1 MLVSGGKVIAIDSVK
16 INKNDLKG
24 DGVFEEIELSNA
36 RKEEIN
42 SIKNT
47 ANDAQSKVN
56 SLTNRVNTIDNEVS
70 TVKSD
75 VETLK
80 TNVNTVSAKT
90 NANTDSINSIEADIT
105 NNIKPKVEQNTT
117 NINTV
122 SSDLSA
128 LSSKA
133 VTNIYGNNL
142 SAYVEVAADGTRKYR
157 IDVAPQISDTIIN
170 GKNGISAKKE
180 GTSTWNIG
188 LSADY
193 LSANALNNLSGN
205 WQNTYSAVSSN
216 SATWN
221 KVTDKVDT
229 TAFTPVKNDVETL
242 KENSAHSTLSSKN
255 DYIKVTKDG
264 VNYGVEFI
272 SGDLATK
279 TWVDRNYQEKGN
291 YLSANAL
298 DNLSGKWQ
306 STYNTV
312 NTYSGDWQEVNKKLY
327 TSAFEAISGDWAFS
341 ADVDKRLEDTS
352 AWANATFQPI
362 GDYLSADALDKIKET
377 SAKWDSTYS
386 SVYNNSAKWEEVS
399 AKLDKKD
406 FNDWSAV
413 LDERINNIENDVDI
427 IKSSSAEWNEVS
439 AKLDI
444 SSFSSVSSD
453 FALKTEV
460 QKEFE
465 QTSAWVKD
473 NFLSANALEEI
484 KSTSS
489 NWNDTYSA
497 VTANSSYW
505 DSAYSAI
512 KLSSENWNLTYDR
525 VKTSAEIWNTV
536 VDKLDKEDFTAWS
549 AKTTDWDVSAYSGVS
564 PISIEQHKVSI
575 DLSEYYKKT
584 ETSGA
589 DELDTKFGEIENR
602 IEPIEDDVAT
612 LKDFSAHNVVE
623 SSNQYIEVQSG
634 TNKFTLT
641 FTSGDLATKTWVG
654 EQLADFGGFVVV
666 TQLPASGDN
675 KKIYLINDPSSPE
688 PDQYKEY
695 IYTENV
701 WKCIG
706 DTSVDLTQYYKKTET
721 SSRQEI
727 STEFTNTSAWANETF
742 QPIGDYV
749 TSGDYITS
757 GTAWVLVNDN
767 NNVQWSALDVSELG
781 KKYIVKSTNGSVK
794 VGSATVGNVVT
805 YDLSADNMPTISS
818 EYMLSNYNSAT
829 NKYELSGAKIVG
841 ENGVSAKY
849 NPATNEWN
857 VGLEEQTYCYAE
869 AQSHN
874 TTTTGLTEVLSNFEN
889 ITCVGEDIEITSS
902 TINMNKGLYHIDIQV
917 NVTNTTTAPQ
927 YYDVSL
933 TNSLNNGALT
943 KVFDGSFTHTETLDL
958 SFDVKLLN
966 NSNSLT
972 FTLTNMPI
980 GSEYY
985 VRNLQI
991 HEIVTI
997 DGLLDIAGGQ
1007 YTGGTAIGI
1016 SNENVINVKYDSM
1029 SGIGVTQ
1036 NNELYVKLGKGL
1048 SFSNEGGVDGTLS
1061 LDEVTEGVVE
1071 TVQSLQQELDNKLTT
1086 NMNISDAK
1094 DIGSMFKNNTVASL
1108 ACSLFT
1114 VPLQHNL
1121 TTASEISFFTT
1132 QGMNQSQSFPI
1143 IIGLYEYNFD
1153 YFDPVTHQY
1162 RSQTTWLG
1170 DTGPIMNNTQDVKG
1184 HAIGGGP
1191 NKYTFKLKHLTPVVS
1206 EDIEYDGKTYHNEYG
1221 PVMRSDRAYYL
1232 GIFARHT
1239 DGLGYVLGDA
1249 GYNAV
1254 TNSDP
1259 YISWYADNMRYVYPD
1274 KTSVPMDDNWDGWNN
1289 DLCMSAIDY
1298 WNRGGEANAI
1308 VRPLVMIRNVSE

>member
-1 MLVSGGKVIAIDSVK
+1 MAKQKHNTYYNENTPGSGIYYYNENGEPKKVDVGSTYSAGSGIKIENDIISVSGKYVASADSSLDGKSLILKD
-16 INKNDLKG
+16 NKWT
-24 DGVFEEIELSNA
+24 ELIMPPSSNWLPTI
-36 RKEEIN
+36 KEASAN
-42 SIKNT
+42 SYNAATAWTNAQGYLTAHQIIPSAKWENASDVVVSNSANWNNSYTALT
-47 ANDAQSKVN
+47 ANSADW
-56 SLTNRVNTIDNEVS
+56 
-70 TVKSD
+70 
-75 VETLK
+75 LK
-80 TNVNTVSAKT
+80 
-90 NANTDSINSIEADIT
+90 EADIAHLAT
-105 NNIKPKVEQNTT
+105 KDELNTASSTLTGQTHYLSGKIDGVTADINYLSGQIDNKLDETIYASHSGKWETASDKVEASSNYWNSVYDTVNDNSAKWDSVAESANYWNLAYNEFTENSGAWNETTQKVNDSADTWNTVT
-117 NINTV
+117 AKADQEDLETLSGELETV
-122 SSDLSA
+122 SSFIEEQVEWLDDAIEEVSGDVKTI
-128 LSSKA
+128 S
-133 VTNIYGNNL
+133 G
-142 SAYVEVAADGTRKYR
+142 YVKT
-157 IDVAPQISDTIIN
+157 
-170 GKNGISAKKE
+170 ISADVEKKLDKDDF
-180 GTSTWNIG
+180 TAW
-188 LSADY
+188 SA
-193 LSANALNNLSGN
+193 
-205 WQNTYSAVSSN
+205 Q
-216 SATWN
+216 
-221 KVTDKVDT
+221 T
-229 TAFTPVKNDVETL
+229 TAWDVDEYTGI
-242 KENSAHSTLSSKN
+242 
-255 DYIKVTKDG
+255 DPIKVE
-264 VNYGVEFI
+264 NHEI
-272 SGDLATK
+272 SLTAD
-279 TWVDRNYQEKGN
+279 

-298 DNLSGKWQ
+298 DNLSGNWE
-306 STYNTV
+306 STYKTV
-312 NTYSGDWQEVNKKLY
+312 ETNSGKWETAYETL
-327 TSAFEAISGDWAFS
+327 TSNS
-341 ADVDKRLEDTS
+341 AD
-352 AWANATFQPI
+352 
-362 GDYLSADALDKIKET
+362 
-377 SAKWDSTYS
+377 WD
-386 SVYNNSAKWEEVS
+386 EVS
-399 AKLDKKD
+399 AKLNSST
-406 FNDWSAV
+406 FAIYSA
-413 LDERINNIENDVDI
+413 D
-427 IKSSSAEWNEVS
+427 IKSTIKSFSGEFVELSGNFTAHSADSDLHLSAGEREKWTDAANRVENSAAIWDTVS
-439 AKLDI
+439 AKVNKTEFEELKTSAHYELEKKLDKN
-444 SSFSSVSSD
+444 SFESWSANKDYDFYSAGNGIKIENHIVSVSAD
-453 FALKTEV
+453 YALSADVDNRLGEYYNKTEV
-460 QKEFE
+460 
-465 QTSAWVKD
+465 
-473 NFLSANALEEI
+473 
-484 KSTSS
+484 
-489 NWNDTYSA
+489 
-497 VTANSSYW
+497 
-505 DSAYSAI
+505 
-512 KLSSENWNLTYDR
+512 
-525 VKTSAEIWNTV
+525 
-536 VDKLDKEDFTAWS
+536 
-549 AKTTDWDVSAYSGVS
+549 
-564 PISIEQHKVSI
+564 
-575 DLSEYYKKT
+575 
-584 ETSGA
+584 
-589 DELDTKFGEIENR
+589 DEKF
-602 IEPIEDDVAT
+602 
-612 LKDFSAHNVVE
+612 
-623 SSNQYIEVQSG
+623 
-634 TNKFTLT
+634 
-641 FTSGDLATKTWVG
+641 
-654 EQLADFGGFVVV
+654 ADFGGFVVV
-666 TQLPASGDN
+666 TTLPVSGDN
-675 KKIYLINDPSSPE
+675 KKIYLINDPTSPN

-727 STEFTNTSAWANETF
+727 STEFTNTSAWANDTF

-749 TSGDYITS
+749 TSGNYITA
-757 GTAWVLVNDN
+757 GPAWVLVNDDN
-767 NNVQWSALDVSELG
+767 NIQWSGLDVSELG
-781 KKYIVKSTNGSVK
+781 KKYIVKSTNGTIG

-805 YDLSADNMPTISS
+805 YD
-818 EYMLSNYNSAT
+818 
-829 NKYELSGAKIVG
+829 LSGAKIVG

-849 NPATNEWN
+849 NPDTNEWN

-902 TINMNKGLYHIDIQV
+902 TITMNKGLYHIDIQV

-997 DGLLDIAGGQ
+997 DGLLDFTGGQ

-1029 SGIGVTQ
+1029 SGIGVTPD
-1036 NNELYVKLGKGL
+1036 NKLYVKLGKGL

-1071 TVQSLQQELDNKLTT
+1071 TVQTLEKELNGKLTT

-1132 QGMNQSQSFPI
+1132 QGMNQSNSFPI

-1153 YFDPVTHQY
+1153 YFDPDTHQY

-1170 DTGPIMNNTQDVKG
+1170 DTGPIMNDTQDVKG

-1206 EDIEYDGKTYHNEYG
+1206 ADITWNDKIYHNEYG

-1232 GIFARHT
+1232 AVFARHT
-1239 DGLGYVLGDA
+1239 DGLNYVLGDA

-1259 YISWYADNMRYVYPD
+1259 FISWYADNMHYVYPD
-1274 KTSVPMDDNWDGWNN
+1274 KTSATMDDNWDGWGN
-1289 DLCMSAIDY
+1289 DLSLSAIDF